1 MLEIKVSHIV
11 LIEGIPLVQT
21 SYQALHKSAA
31 MDVTV
36 SPASSSV
43 SQRISTMNQDSS
55 KLSLK

>member
-21 SYQALHKSAA
+21 SYQALHTSAA

-36 SPASSSV
+36 LPASSSV
-43 SQRISTMNQDSS
+43 SQRIWAMNQEPS